1 MDDIYH
7 ARCARHGCVSAVTN
21 DGPVEVVVR
30 AAGMTLTARIT
41 LCPVH
46 ADELP
51 ADREL
56 AAA

>member
-1 MDDIYH
+1 MDPVYQPS
-7 ARCARHGCVSAVTN
+7 CARHGCVSAVTN
-21 DGPVEVVVR
+21 DGPHEVVVTV
-30 AAGMTLTARIT
+30 AGMTVTARVH

>member
-1 MDDIYH
+1 MDGIYH
-7 ARCARHGCVSAVTN
+7 ARCARHGCVSAVTSE
-21 DGPVEVVVR
+21 GPHEVVVR
-30 AAGMTLTARIT
+30 AAGMTLTARVH

-46 ADELP
+46 AAELP